1 MHFHEP
7 NSGLLGQTERSLN
20 WSRINKETLIV
31 TYQAFHDWSVTKLT
45 LNCLDEID
53 PFIQSCIEM
62 NFANKMLRN
71 LCSHCVSFHLDLDE
85 TFTNI
90 GSKIKKL
97 LQRAHGILNDQCN
110 DEDIYDVFCHDLI
123 CRSVTVNS

>member
-31 TYQAFHDWSVTKLT
+31 TYQAFHDWSVTKFT

-62 NFANKMLRN
+62 NFANKIEKRFLVDGLVMSLHI
-71 LCSHCVSFHLDLDE
+71 LTGE
-85 TFTNI
+85 I
-90 GSKIKKL
+90 AKIKIAL
-97 LQRAHGILNDQCN
+97 LDQFIPLVQLVQEKC
-110 DEDIYDVFCHDLI
+110 
-123 CRSVTVNS
+123 T